1 MANTELMQGIA
12 GLLAKPGLMP
22 EARALIEMSLEA
34 QRQGRLPSVGELRER
49 LAGKGTMRQSDGETG
64 RQSDHETMRQSD
76 NETVSD

>member
-1 MANTELMQGIA
+1 MANTELMQGIE

-49 LAGKGTMRQSDGETG
+49 LADKGTMRQSDRETG

-76 NETVSD
+76 NETVSA